1 MPDINDVYR
10 KFGEVAEAA
19 QLLESRLGDWL
30 LWEKFL
36 RDDLSFD
43 SDQILTPKIFQ
54 EVDRLTIGQL
64 LDQLKKH
71 SHPLKNF
78 EADLRKALDER
89 NILFHSFYLDHN
101 IRRNSSEGCQIM
113 LEDLEELHET
123 ILDAYYKAIAVV
135 WYRSAISEPIVTY
148 RTLGILSTAKRP
160 KYDNNRRDSAV
171 NKLNARSTETHG
183 VI

>member
-30 LWEKFL
+30 LWEIFL

-54 EVDRLTIGQL
+54 EVDRLTIGQIL
-64 LDQLKKH
+64 KQLKKR

-113 LEDLEELHET
+113 LEDLEELHEI
-123 ILDAYYKAIAVV
+123 ILDAYIKLLQLSGTDLQ
-135 WYRSAISEPIVTY
+135 YRSQLLPTEHLEFYQRRNAPSTTTID
-148 RTLGILSTAKRP
+148 GIQR
-160 KYDNNRRDSAV
+160 
-171 NKLNARSTETHG
+171 
-183 VI
+183 